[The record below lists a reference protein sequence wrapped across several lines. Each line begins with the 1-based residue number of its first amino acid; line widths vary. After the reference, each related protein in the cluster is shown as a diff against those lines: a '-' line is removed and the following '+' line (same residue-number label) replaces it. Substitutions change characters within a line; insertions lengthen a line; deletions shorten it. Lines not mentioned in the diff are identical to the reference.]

1 MAIKIG
7 GEMLKVYDVIVIGA
21 GHAGCEAA
29 LAAARMGCD
38 TLILTMKL
46 DNIALMPCNP
56 SIGGPA
62 KGHLAREVDALGG
75 EMGRNTDKTFIQI
88 RMLNTGKGPAVQA
101 LRAQSDKGMYAR
113 EMRKTLEGQ
122 EGLTIREDLVTGIVK
137 GGGNCDRG
145 RDGASPRFLA
155 GHRNGKGYSPRNDM
169 KDGSWDDTGERGWI
183 EDRGGNGP
191 HPRFLAGHRN
201 DMAEGAQIDPRMI
214 VGSGEWGG
222 DGFRLGGRND
232 GLAGGG
238 GIRLETKSGEGYVGR
253 TVVLTTGTS
262 LAGKVIMGERAY
274 TGGRAGEPAAT
285 EISRSLQGLG
295 FVLGRHKTG
304 TPPRLDAR
312 SIDFENALIQPGSPT
327 PLHFSFWGC
336 DDESLRFPAPNPVYP
351 AGPESGWRPQ
361 MACYLVSTNA
371 KTHEVITSNLDRAP
385 MFNGSIEG
393 VGPRYCPSIED
404 KVVRFAHKDSHGL
417 FLEPEGWET
426 NEVYLQGANTSL
438 PEDVQ
443 EAFVKS
449 IAGLERAEILKPGYA
464 IEYDFV
470 LTDQINATMESKLV
484 PNLFLAGQVCGTSG
498 YEEAA
503 GQGIVAGIN
512 AALKVK
518 GREPLVLR
526 RDQAYLGVMID
537 DLVTRDHFEPYR
549 MLTSRAEH
557 RLLLRQDNADQR
569 LAPIGYEVGLLGT
582 DQYRM
587 VEEKRERVARE
598 LGRLGGTYL
607 PQDGSM
613 DARLESWG
621 LAPVRKAVTAAE
633 FLRRPEVDYNMALA
647 LGLGDWELNE
657 ECRSQVE
664 IEAKY
669 REYIARQSREVERI
683 RRLEEQPIS
692 GDVDYS
698 EVRGLSNEAKDN
710 LSKFLPLTVG
720 QASRVPGVGTSDV
733 SLLLVH
739 LERKRERV
747 KAV

>member
-1 MAIKIG
+1 MV
-7 GEMLKVYDVIVIGA
+7 KVYDVIVIGA

-38 TLILTMKL
+38 TLVLTMKL
-46 DNIALMPCNP
+46 DHIALMPCNP

-88 RMLNTGKGPAVQA
+88 RMLNTGRGPAVQA
-101 LRAQSDKGMYAR
+101 LRAQSDKGLYAI
-113 EMRKTLEGQ
+113 EMRRTMERQ
-122 EGLTIREDLVTGIVK
+122 ENLTIREVLVTGVRP
-137 GGGNCDRG
+137 G
-145 RDGASPRFLA
+145 
-155 GHRNGKGYSPRNDM
+155 
-169 KDGSWDDTGERGWI
+169 
-183 EDRGGNGP
+183 
-191 HPRFLAGHRN
+191 
-201 DMAEGAQIDPRMI
+201 
-214 VGSGEWGG
+214 GG
-222 DGFRLGGRND
+222 DGPRLGGRD
-232 GLAGGG
+232 DGGG
-238 GIRLETKSGEGYVGR
+238 WGSRGAGASSRFLAESGDDTKIENGDDGRGGVMRLETKSGQDYFGR
-253 TVVLTTGTS
+253 TVILTTGTS
-262 LAGKVIMGERAY
+262 LAGKIIMGDRAY

-285 EISRSLQGLG
+285 EISRSLRNLG
-295 FVLGRHKTG
+295 FELGRHKTG

-312 SIDFENALIQPGSPT
+312 SINFEKARIQPGSPT

-336 DDESLRFPAPNPVYP
+336 DDDSLRFPAPNPVYP
-351 AGPESGWRPQ
+351 RGPESLWRRQ
-361 MACYLVSTNA
+361 MACYLVSTNP
-371 KTHEVITSNLDRAP
+371 KTHAVITANLDRAP
-385 MFNGSIEG
+385 MFNGSIKG

-443 EAFVKS
+443 EAFVRS

-484 PNLFLAGQVCGTSG
+484 PSLFLAGQVCGTSG

-518 GREPLVLR
+518 GRAPLILR

-569 LAPIGYEVGLLGT
+569 LAPIGYEVGLLSA
-582 DQYRM
+582 DQYGM
-587 VEEKRERVARE
+587 VEEKRERVAQE

-613 DARLESWG
+613 DTYLESRG
-621 LAPVRKAVTAAE
+621 LAPVRKAVTTLE
-633 FLRRPEVDYNMALA
+633 FLRRPEVDYDTALA
-647 LGLGDWELNE
+647 LGLGDRELDE

-664 IEAKY
+664 VEAKY
-669 REYIARQSREVERI
+669 RDYIARQSREVERI
-683 RRLEEQPIS
+683 RKLELRPIPS
-692 GDVDYS
+692 GVDYT
-698 EVRGLSNEAKDN
+698 EVRGLSNEARDN

-720 QASRVPGVGTSDV
+720 QASRVPGVGTSDL
-733 SLLLVH
+733 SLLLVY
-739 LERKRERV
+739 LERRRGKARV
-747 KAV
+747 G

>member
-1 MAIKIG
+1 MEESTGGRGKIKIG
-7 GEMLKVYDVIVIGA
+7 GEMMNVYDVIVIGA

-38 TLILTMKL
+38 TLVLTMKL
-46 DNIALMPCNP
+46 DHIALMPCNP

-88 RMLNTGKGPAVQA
+88 RMLNTGRGPAVQA
-101 LRAQSDKGMYAR
+101 LRAQSDKGLYAS
-113 EMRKTLEGQ
+113 EMRRTLERQ
-122 EGLTIREDLVTGIVK
+122 DGLTIREDLVTGIRP
-137 GGGNCDRG
+137 G
-145 RDGASPRFLA
+145 
-155 GHRNGKGYSPRNDM
+155 
-169 KDGSWDDTGERGWI
+169 
-183 EDRGGNGP
+183 
-191 HPRFLAGHRN
+191 
-201 DMAEGAQIDPRMI
+201 
-214 VGSGEWGG
+214 GG
-222 DGFRLGGRND
+222 DGPRLGGRDDGGEWGNRGAGASSRFLAEPRNGMGEGPRNGMEKGRRDGTAIGGND
-232 GLAGGG
+232 DGRGGV
-238 GIRLETKSGEGYVGR
+238 IRLETKSGQDYFGR
-253 TVVLTTGTS
+253 TVILTTGTS
-262 LAGKVIMGERAY
+262 LAGKIIMGDRAY

-285 EISRSLQGLG
+285 EISMSLRNLG
-295 FVLGRHKTG
+295 FELGRHKTG

-312 SIDFENALIQPGSPT
+312 SINFEKARIQPGSPT

-336 DDESLRFPAPNPVYP
+336 DDESLSFPKPNPVYP
-351 AGPESGWRPQ
+351 TGPESGWRPQ
-361 MACYLVSTNA
+361 MACYLVSTNP
-371 KTHEVITSNLDRAP
+371 KTHAVITANLDRAP
-385 MFNGSIEG
+385 MFNGSIKG

-443 EAFVKS
+443 EAFVRS
-449 IAGLERAEILKPGYA
+449 IAGLERAKILKPGYA

-518 GREPLVLR
+518 GRTPLILR

-569 LAPIGYEVGLLGT
+569 LAPIGYEVGLLSA
-582 DQYRM
+582 DQYGT

-607 PQDGSM
+607 PQDGRM
-613 DARLESWG
+613 DTYLESRG
-621 LAPVRKAVTAAE
+621 LAPLRKSVTTLE
-633 FLRRPEVDYNMALA
+633 FLRRPEVDYDTALA
-647 LGLGDWELNE
+647 LGLGDRELDE

-669 REYIARQSREVERI
+669 RDYIARQSREVERI
-683 RRLEEQPIS
+683 RKLELRPIPS
-692 GDVDYS
+692 GVDYD
-698 EVRGLSNEAKDN
+698 EVRGLSNEARDN

-720 QASRVPGVGTSDV
+720 QASRVPGVGTSDL

-739 LERKRERV
+739 LERRRD
-747 KAV
+747 KARAI

>member
-1 MAIKIG
+1 MV
-7 GEMLKVYDVIVIGA
+7 KVYDVIVIGA

-38 TLILTMKL
+38 TLVLTMKL
-46 DNIALMPCNP
+46 DHIALMPCNP

-62 KGHLAREVDALGG
+62 KGQLAREVDALGG
-75 EMGRNTDKTFIQI
+75 QMGRNTDKTFIQI

-101 LRAQSDKGMYAR
+101 LRAQSDKGLYAS
-113 EMRKTLEGQ
+113 EMRRTLERQ
-122 EGLTIREDLVTGIVK
+122 EGLTIREALVTGIRP
-137 GGGNCDRG
+137 GGGDGSRLGGGDDGGLHGGRG
-145 RDGASPRFLA
+145 AGVSPRFLPPRQAFSA
-155 GHRNGKGYSPRNDM
+155 GPRNDM
-169 KDGSWDDTGERGWI
+169 KGRARTDTRVESGDDG
-183 EDRGGNGP
+183 RGG
-191 HPRFLAGHRN
+191 
-201 DMAEGAQIDPRMI
+201 
-214 VGSGEWGG
+214 V
-222 DGFRLGGRND
+222 
-232 GLAGGG
+232 
-238 GIRLETKSGEGYVGR
+238 IRLETKSGQDYLGR
-253 TVVLTTGTS
+253 TVILTTGTS
-262 LAGKVIMGERAY
+262 LAGKIIMGEMAY

-285 EISRSLQGLG
+285 EISRSLRNLG
-295 FVLGRHKTG
+295 FELGRHKTG

-312 SIDFENALIQPGSPT
+312 SINFEKARIQPGSPT
-327 PLHFSFWGC
+327 PLHFSFWGY
-336 DDESLRFPAPNPVYP
+336 DDDNLSFPTPNPVYP
-351 AGPESGWRPQ
+351 RGPESGWRPQ
-361 MACYLVSTNA
+361 MACYLVSTNPQ
-371 KTHEVITSNLDRAP
+371 THAVITANLDRAP

-443 EAFVKS
+443 EAFVRS

-484 PNLFLAGQVCGTSG
+484 SNLFLAGQVCGTSG

-518 GREPLVLR
+518 GRAPLILR

-569 LAPIGYEVGLLGT
+569 LAPIGYEVGLLSS
-582 DQYRM
+582 DQYGM

-613 DARLESWG
+613 DTRLESRG
-621 LAPVRKAVTAAE
+621 LAPVRKAVTTLE
-633 FLRRPEVDYNMALA
+633 FLRRPEVDYDTALA
-647 LGLGDWELNE
+647 LGLGDRELNE

-669 REYIARQSREVERI
+669 RDYIARQSREVERI
-683 RRLEEQPIS
+683 QKLEQRPIPS
-692 GDVDYS
+692 GVDYG
-698 EVRGLSNEAKDN
+698 EVRGLSNEARDN

-720 QASRVPGVGTSDV
+720 QASRVPGVGTSDL

-739 LERKRERV
+739 LERRRD
-747 KAV
+747 KARAI

>member
-1 MAIKIG
+1 MRHRQALDRRGRGTIKIG
-7 GEMLKVYDVIVIGA
+7 SEMMKVYDVIVIGA

-29 LAAARMGCD
+29 LASARMGCD
-38 TLILTMKL
+38 TLVLTMKL
-46 DNIALMPCNP
+46 DHIALMPCNP

-101 LRAQSDKGMYAR
+101 LRAQSDKGLYAS
-113 EMRKTLEGQ
+113 EMRRTLERQ
-122 EGLTIREDLVTGIVK
+122 EGLTIREALVTGIRP
-137 GGGNCDRG
+137 GGGDGGLHGCG
-145 RDGASPRFLA
+145 GVGASPRFLA
-155 GHRNGKGYSPRNDM
+155 GPRNDM
-169 KDGSWDDTGERGWI
+169 KGGARTDTRIESGDDG
-183 EDRGGNGP
+183 RGG
-191 HPRFLAGHRN
+191 
-201 DMAEGAQIDPRMI
+201 
-214 VGSGEWGG
+214 V
-222 DGFRLGGRND
+222 
-232 GLAGGG
+232 
-238 GIRLETKSGEGYVGR
+238 IRLETKSGEDYLGK
-253 TVVLTTGTS
+253 TVILTTGTS
-262 LAGKVIMGERAY
+262 LAGKIIMGERAY

-285 EISRSLQGLG
+285 EISRSLRNLG
-295 FVLGRHKTG
+295 FELGRHKTG

-312 SIDFENALIQPGSPT
+312 SINFEKARIQPGSPT
-327 PLHFSFWGC
+327 PLHFSFWGY
-336 DDESLRFPAPNPVYP
+336 DDDNLSFPTPNPVYP
-351 AGPESGWRPQ
+351 RGPESGWRPQ
-361 MACYLVSTNA
+361 MACYLVSTNP
-371 KTHEVITSNLDRAP
+371 KTHAVITANLDRAP
-385 MFNGSIEG
+385 MFNGLIEG

-443 EAFVKS
+443 EAFVRS
-449 IAGLERAEILKPGYA
+449 IAGLERAVILKPGYA

-470 LTDQINATMESKLV
+470 LTDQINATMESKPV

-518 GREPLVLR
+518 GRAPLILR

-569 LAPIGYEVGLLGT
+569 LAPIGYEVGLLSS
-582 DQYRM
+582 DQYGI

-613 DARLESWG
+613 DTHLESRG
-621 LAPVRKAVTAAE
+621 LAPVRKAVSTLE
-633 FLRRPEVDYNMALA
+633 FLRRPEVDYDTALA
-647 LGLGDWELNE
+647 LGLGDRELDE

-669 REYIARQSREVERI
+669 RDYIARQSREVERI
-683 RRLEEQPIS
+683 RKLELRPIPS
-692 GDVDYS
+692 GVDYG
-698 EVRGLSNEAKDN
+698 EVRGLSNEARDN

-720 QASRVPGVGTSDV
+720 QASRVPGVGTSDL

-739 LERKRERV
+739 LERRRD
-747 KAV
+747 KARAI

>member
-1 MAIKIG
+1 MV
-7 GEMLKVYDVIVIGA
+7 KVYDVIVIGA

-29 LAAARMGCD
+29 LGAARMGCD
-38 TLILTMKL
+38 TLVLTMKL
-46 DNIALMPCNP
+46 AHIALMPCNP

-88 RMLNTGKGPAVQA
+88 RMLNTGRGPAVQA
-101 LRAQSDKGMYAR
+101 LRAQSDKGLYAS
-113 EMRKTLEGQ
+113 EMRKTMERQ
-122 EGLTIREDLVTGIVK
+122 ENLTVREALVTGIRP
-137 GGGNCDRG
+137 GGGDGSRLGGGDDGGGWGSRG
-145 RDGASPRFLA
+145 AGASSRFLA
-155 GHRNGKGYSPRNDM
+155 EPRNDM
-169 KDGSWDDTGERGWI
+169 SEG
-183 EDRGGNGP
+183 RGGV
-191 HPRFLAGHRN
+191 
-201 DMAEGAQIDPRMI
+201 M
-214 VGSGEWGG
+214 
-222 DGFRLGGRND
+222 
-232 GLAGGG
+232 
-238 GIRLETKSGEGYVGR
+238 RLETKSGQDYFGR
-253 TVVLTTGTS
+253 TVILTTGTS
-262 LAGKVIMGERAY
+262 LAGKIIMGDRAY

-285 EISRSLQGLG
+285 EISMSLRNLG
-295 FVLGRHKTG
+295 FELGRHKTG

-312 SIDFENALIQPGSPT
+312 SINFEKARLQPGSPT

-336 DDESLRFPAPNPVYP
+336 DDDSLSFPTPNPVYP
-351 AGPESGWRPQ
+351 RGPVSGWRPQ
-361 MACYLVSTNA
+361 MACYLVSTNP
-371 KTHEVITSNLDRAP
+371 KTHEVITANLDRAP

-443 EAFVKS
+443 EAFVRS
-449 IAGLERAEILKPGYA
+449 IAGLERAVILKPGYA

-484 PNLFLAGQVCGTSG
+484 SNLFLAGQVCGTSG

-518 GREPLVLR
+518 GRAPLILR

-569 LAPIGYEVGLLGT
+569 LAPIGYEVGLLSA
-582 DQYRM
+582 DQYGM
-587 VEEKRERVARE
+587 VEKKRERVARE

-607 PQDGSM
+607 PQDGRM
-613 DARLESWG
+613 DTYLESRG
-621 LAPVRKAVTAAE
+621 LAPVRKAVTTLE
-633 FLRRPEVDYNMALA
+633 FLRRPEVDYDTALA
-647 LGLGDWELNE
+647 LGLGDRELDE

-664 IEAKY
+664 VEAKY
-669 REYIARQSREVERI
+669 RDYIARQSREVERI
-683 RRLEEQPIS
+683 RKLELRPIPS
-692 GDVDYS
+692 GVDYT
-698 EVRGLSNEAKDN
+698 EVRGLSNEAREN

-720 QASRVPGVGTSDV
+720 QASRVPGVGTSDL

-739 LERKRERV
+739 LERRRGKARV
-747 KAV
+747 I